1 MHSWTSSMQ
10 HNECKS
16 DHCEIAVC
24 TSFSHSLHGI
34 MGRIH
39 DHKAYTHQNGM
50 CSISCDFVICLVPVW
65 EAKVIVLNLEVQV
78 RENELQHHSAC
89 RLSHCSDWHLE
100 CSESSVVC
108 QLHTSGVACF
118 AVDACWGNCVR
129 MHVLSKVVTFFL
141 ISSQITLHNKDRSE
155 QCIW

>member
-1 MHSWTSSMQ
+1 MTSDFRLRTDKCISWTSSMQ

-108 QLHTSGVACF
+108 QLHTSGVAMHTLQSMH
-118 AVDACWGNCVR
+118 AGATVYACMCYPK
-129 MHVLSKVVTFFL
+129 LL
-141 ISSQITLHNKDRSE
+141 PSS
-155 QCIW
+155 